1 MSYVPSPMCTA
12 RFLKTILAPSNWQG
26 YQNFALGPST
36 LTYATIIFVNMYAR
50 DSSRSSL
57 WTPRT
62 RLLTH
67 SPNPWHK
74 MTFNVIVA
82 SCAASNLTSNQS
94 EGVLCIRV
102 LWYLFRVRTYL
113 ENIFRHSD
121 ECAIDCYV
129 CFSIMSA
136 RTKRVSSITS
146 KVLFQA

>member
-12 RFLKTILAPSNWQG
+12 RFLKTILVPSNWQG
-26 YQNFALGPST
+26 YLNFALGPST
-36 LTYATIIFVNMYAR
+36 LTYATIIFANMYAR

-74 MTFNVIVA
+74 MTFNVILA
-82 SCAASNLTSNQS
+82 SCAASDLTSNQS
-94 EGVLCIRV
+94 EGVLGIQYFGTYFREETFSCFLPRV
-102 LWYLFRVRTYL
+102 SILPCL
-113 ENIFRHSD
+113 
-121 ECAIDCYV
+121 
-129 CFSIMSA
+129 FSIMSA
-136 RTKRVSSITS
+136 RTKCVSSITS